1 MIWKA
6 LIYGPVLCGWA
17 ILNLYMHVRLSAH
30 TQTRRSASARNLVQ
44 RPDVVT
50 SLINLTNSKPAQ
62 SNDSKIVKKR
72 YLNEPCETT
81 IEVLYNDYL
90 NKLIEIL
97 PNKPFMHK
105 GQDVSILD
113 STFLKYILRAKVHQK
128 KCLTYCLE

>member
-1 MIWKA
+1 M
-6 LIYGPVLCGWA
+6 P
-17 ILNLYMHVRLSAH
+17 VRLSAH
-30 TQTRRSASARNLVQ
+30 TQTRRSASTTNLVQ

-81 IEVLYNDYL
+81 IEVLYNNYL

-113 STFLKYILRAKVHQK
+113 STFLKYILREKFTKRNALHTAWSESKP
-128 KCLTYCLE
+128 